1 MDLVADAV
9 TNKPTQLPT
18 FHCIGV
24 FLSKLA
30 GHVEHSGKAQKD
42 LQFITKLMF
51 AERVR
56 VGSLRISTKT
66 WLSNVSTLTETV
78 SNFGTI
84 YAHLQHLRIHPSS
97 VSQKTMAQSLLQVA
111 TSACEVKVDKDIKY
125 DIQDLGFLV
134 ACV

>member
-56 VGSLRISTKT
+56 VGSLRISTTT

-78 SNFGTI
+78 RNFW
-84 YAHLQHLRIHPSS
+84 YSLRAFAAFTDSPQQCFTEDNGS
-97 VSQKTMAQSLLQVA
+97 VFI
-111 TSACEVKVDKDIKY
+111 TSCHFCARTPCDAR
-125 DIQDLGFLV
+125 LFGH
-134 ACV
+134 AAAA